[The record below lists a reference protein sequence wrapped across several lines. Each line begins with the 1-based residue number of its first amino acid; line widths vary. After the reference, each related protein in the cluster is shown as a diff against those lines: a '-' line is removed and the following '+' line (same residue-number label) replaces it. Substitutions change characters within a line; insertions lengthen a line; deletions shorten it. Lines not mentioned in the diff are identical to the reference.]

1 MRLSEIGI
9 SYFWFLAGALMLISL
24 QIAQEH
30 PIGDAGFSMSAA
42 ILMAWLS
49 GGTVVGGVIASIICR
64 KRNRAGTDPLG
75 AIGFTVGCIAMSFFP
90 PALSPA
96 TSALASRAPL
106 RRPTWCP

>member
-1 MRLSEIGI
+1 MIGRG
-9 SYFWFLAGALMLISL
+9 FWFLAGALMLISL

-64 KRNRAGTDPLG
+64 KKRSDGNCAKISEAPTLENV
-75 AIGFTVGCIAMSFFP
+75 TVCQGLP
-90 PALSPA
+90 Y
-96 TSALASRAPL
+96 
-106 RRPTWCP
+106 